1 MSYLTFVN
9 PRTIHHGSGAV
20 ESLSAIPAQ
29 RALVVTD
36 PGVRD
41 LGFLDRIEKILKSRN
56 TKVIV
61 FDQVEPDPSRET
73 AYKIFSMAQ
82 DFKPDVF
89 IGLGG
94 GSPIDAGKAAWV
106 FYEHPDISEMNLF
119 DVQKEVPARVLRKK
133 ARYIAIPT
141 TSGTGSEVT
150 GAAVITGRDIKPP
163 LKVGF
168 MSPELKPDVAIAD
181 PELAA
186 SMPPSVTA
194 NTGFDALVHAIECY
208 VLTPPS
214 DMVDPLCI
222 WAAETIWKW
231 LPEAVANGGNMLAR
245 DKMHLAALQAGMAF
259 GNGRLGSVHL
269 LSHEISAIFGIAHG
283 RANAFM
289 LCPVFAFLYPTHK
302 ARLASL
308 CDLLGFSGKDD
319 RAKITN
325 LLAGLDKLKQKVGI
339 PLAMSEEI
347 ADDVFSAQLEP
358 LAESYSDYIIE
369 KRLAALTPEQ
379 CRADGWPVSDEE
391 VKALY
396 NHAWNGTRVD
406 LE

>member
-1 MSYLTFVN
+1 MAYLTFVN
-9 PRTIHHGSGAV
+9 PRTIHHGPGAV
-20 ESLSAIPAQ
+20 ESLTDIPAQ
-29 RALVVTD
+29 RVLVVSD

-41 LGFLDRIEKILKSRN
+41 LGLIDRVEKILKAKNIEVS
-56 TKVIV
+56 V

-94 GSPIDAGKAAWV
+94 GSSIDAGKAGWV
-106 FYEHPDISEMNLF
+106 FYEHPDIAKMHLF
-119 DVQKEVPARVLRKK
+119 DAQKAVPTRALRKK

-150 GAAVITGRDIKPP
+150 GVTVITGRDIKPP
-163 LKVGF
+163 LKVGL
-168 MSPELKPDVAIAD
+168 MSPDMKPDVAIAD

-194 NTGFDALVHAIECY
+194 NTGYDALVHAIECY

-214 DMVDPLCI
+214 DMVDALCVL
-222 WAAETIWKW
+222 AAKTIWKW
-231 LPEAVANGGNMLAR
+231 LPEAVADGANITAR

-259 GNGRLGSVHL
+259 GNGRLGTVHL

-289 LCPVFAFLYPTHK
+289 LCPVFAFLYQSHQ
-302 ARLASL
+302 ARLAEL
-308 CDLLGFSGKDD
+308 CDLLGFTGKDN
-319 RAKITN
+319 REKTTN
-325 LLAGLDKLKQKVGI
+325 LLAGLDKLKQAVGI

-347 ADDVFSAQLEP
+347 PEDAFEDQMEP
-358 LAESYSDYIIE
+358 LAESYRDYIIE
-369 KRLAALTPEQ
+369 NRLAALTQEQ
-379 CRADGWPVSDEE
+379 CRTDGWPVSDEA

-396 NHAWNGTRVD
+396 NHAWNGTRPELD
-406 LE
+406 

>member
-1 MSYLTFVN
+1 M
-9 PRTIHHGSGAV
+9 
-20 ESLSAIPAQ
+20 
-29 RALVVTD
+29 VTD

-41 LGFLDRIEKILKSRN
+41 MGFIERIEKILKSRN
-56 TKVIV
+56 TEVIV

-73 AYKIFSMAQ
+73 AHNIYLMAQ

-94 GSPIDAGKAAWV
+94 GSSIDAGKAAWV
-106 FYEHPDISEMNLF
+106 FYEHPDIAEMHLF
-119 DVQKEVPARVLRKK
+119 DVQKAALTRVLRNK

-150 GAAVITGRDIKPP
+150 GVAVITARDIEPP

-168 MSPELKPDVAIAD
+168 RSPEMKPDIAIAD

-186 SMPPSVTA
+186 TMPPTVTA

-222 WAAETIWKW
+222 CAAETLWKW

-245 DKMHLAALQAGMAF
+245 DKIHTAALQAGMAF
-259 GNGRLGSVHL
+259 SNGRLGSIHL
-269 LSHEISAIFGIAHG
+269 LSHEISAIFGVAHG

-289 LCPVFAFLYPTHK
+289 LCPVFAYIYPTHTS
-302 ARLASL
+302 RLASL
-308 CDLLGFSGKDD
+308 CDRLGFSGKDD
-319 RAKITN
+319 RTKITS
-325 LLAGLDKLKQKVGI
+325 LLDGLDELKQNVGI
-339 PLAMSEEI
+339 PLAMSDEI
-347 ADDVFSAQLEP
+347 TENVFRAQLEP
-358 LAESYSDYIIE
+358 LAKSYSDYVIE

-379 CRADGWPVSDEE
+379 CRADGWPVSEE
-391 VKALY
+391 DVKTLY
-396 NHAWNGTRVD
+396 SHAWNGTRVH

>member
-1 MSYLTFVN
+1 MPYLTFAN
-9 PRTIHHGSGAV
+9 PRTIHHGPGAV
-20 ESLSAIPAQ
+20 ESLSAIPAK

-36 PGVRD
+36 TGVRD
-41 LGFLDRIEKILKSRN
+41 LGFVDRMEKVLKSQN

-73 AYKIFSMAQ
+73 AYNIFSMAQ

-94 GSPIDAGKAAWV
+94 GSSIDAGKAAWV
-106 FYEHPDISEMNLF
+106 FYEHPDIAEMHLF
-119 DVQKEVPARVLRKK
+119 DVQKAVTARVLRNK
-133 ARYIAIPT
+133 ARYIAVPT

-150 GAAVITGRDIKPP
+150 GVAVITGRDIKPP

-168 MSPELKPDVAIAD
+168 RSPEMKPDIAIAD

-214 DMVDPLCI
+214 DMVDALSI
-222 WAAETIWKW
+222 WAAKTIWKW
-231 LPEAVANGGNMLAR
+231 LPEAVANGGNMVAR

-289 LCPVFAFLYPTHK
+289 LCPVFAFLYPTHS

-308 CDLLGFSGKDD
+308 CDLLGFSGEDD

-325 LLAGLDKLKQKVGI
+325 LLNGLDKLKQKVGI

-347 ADDVFSAQLEP
+347 TEDVFSAQLES
-358 LAESYSDYIIE
+358 LAESYSDYVIE
-369 KRLAALTPEQ
+369 KRLEALTPEQ

-396 NHAWNGTRVD
+396 NHAWNGTRD
-406 LE
+406 PLE